1 MGKTI
6 LKMEGIT
13 KYIFDEYGKAIRNS
27 SVKIL
32 DQVNFDLQEGEV
44 HVIVGENGAGKS
56 TLMKVLGGI
65 IPADEG
71 TVTLHEET
79 YTVKGPKE
87 AREKGIAFIHQE
99 LNLCLNLDI
108 AHNIFLGREP
118 VKNGLVDHKTIYQ
131 KSREYLDSFGYKD
144 INPRTMIRDLS
155 TARQQV
161 VEIVK
166 AMSYKSKIII
176 MDEPTASLT
185 KKEIDHLFTL
195 IKQLKSEGI
204 SIIYIS
210 HRFDELMEIGDR
222 ITVLRDGKSI
232 ATMSMDNF
240 DYDQIVKLMV
250 GRTIENMFQ
259 CDHTVSD
266 EEILRVEGLQI
277 SPHTEP
283 ADLVVKKGEIVGL
296 GGLVG
301 SGRSELA
308 RSVFGAHPVYSGRIY
323 YKGKEYSNPS
333 PVKSIEAGIA
343 YLSEDRKYDGL
354 ITDKVIRE
362 NITLASLP
370 QLFKNHIINTKK
382 ERQVAA
388 AGIQELN
395 VISRSMDQL
404 VSTLSGGNQQKVLF
418 SKWLTSKPDLLI
430 LDEPTRG
437 IDVNA
442 KAEIY
447 QIIDNIAKNGVAV
460 LMISSELPELI
471 GMSDRIYVMRKGS
484 ISLEITQKELMTQE
498 TILQNT
504 LG

>member
-6 LKMEGIT
+6 LKMKDIT

-56 TLMKVLGGI
+56 TLKKVLGGI

-71 TVTLHEET
+71 TVTLHDEI

-118 VKNGLVDHKTIYQ
+118 VKNGLVDHQKIYK
-131 KSREYLDSFGYKD
+131 KSREYLDSFGYGD
-144 INPRTMIRDLS
+144 IDPRTMIRDLS

-166 AMSYKSKIII
+166 AMSYRSKIII

-232 ATMSMDNF
+232 TTMSMEHF

-259 CDHTVSD
+259 CNHQVSD

-277 SPHTEP
+277 SPRTDP
-283 ADLVVKKGEIVGL
+283 MDLTVKKGEIVGL

-308 RSVFGAHPVYSGRIY
+308 KSIFGAHPVYSGRIY
-323 YKGKEYSNPS
+323 YKGKEYTNPS
-333 PVKSIEAGIA
+333 PVQSIETGIA

-354 ITDKVIRE
+354 ITDKVIKE

-370 QLFKNHIINTKK
+370 QLFKSHIINTKM

-388 AGIQELN
+388 AGIRELN
-395 VISRSMDQL
+395 VICRSMDQL

>member
-6 LKMEGIT
+6 LKMNGIT

-27 SVKIL
+27 TVKIL
-32 DQVNFDLQEGEV
+32 QDVNFDLQEGEV

-56 TLMKVLGGI
+56 TLMKVLGGN
-65 IPADEG
+65 IPSDEG
-71 TVTLHEET
+71 SITLDGAAYE
-79 YTVKGPKE
+79 VRGPKE
-87 AREKGIAFIHQE
+87 AREKGVAFIHQE

-108 AHNIFLGREP
+108 GHNIFLGREP
-118 VKNGLVDHKTIYQ
+118 MKNGFVDHKMIYQ
-131 KSREYLDSFGYKD
+131 KSREFLDIFGFND
-144 INPRTMIRDLS
+144 IDPRTMIRNLS

-166 AMSYKSKIII
+166 AMSYHSKIII

-185 KKEIDHLFTL
+185 QKEIDHLFTL
-195 IKQLKSEGI
+195 IKRMKKDGI

-210 HRFDELMEIGDR
+210 HRFDELREIGDR

-232 ATMSMDNF
+232 TSMSMENF

-250 GRTIENMFQ
+250 GRTIENMFE
-259 CDHTVSD
+259 CSHEVMA
-266 EEILRVEGLQI
+266 EEILRLEGVKI
-277 SPHTEP
+277 SPRTKP
-283 ADLVVKKGEIVGL
+283 VDLVVRKGEIVGL

-308 RSVFGAHPVYSGRIY
+308 KSIFGAHPLYGGKII
-323 YKGKEYSNPS
+323 YKGQEYTQPS
-333 PVKSIEAGIA
+333 PSKSIQRGMA
-343 YLSEDRKYDGL
+343 YLSEDRKIDGL
-354 ITDKVIRE
+354 IVDRDIRT

-370 QLFKNHIINTKK
+370 QLFKNHVINTKK
-382 ERQVAA
+382 ERKVAA
-388 AGIQELN
+388 EGIKELN
-395 VISRSMDQL
+395 VICRSMDQL
-404 VSTLSGGNQQKVLF
+404 VSILSGGNQQKVLF
-418 SKWLTSKPDLLI
+418 SKWLTSKPDLLM

-447 QIIDNIAKNGVAV
+447 QIIDNIAKQGVAI

-484 ISLEITQKELMTQE
+484 ISLELMEKELMTQE

>member
-13 KYIFDEYGKAIRNS
+13 KYIFDEYGKAIRNT

-32 DQVNFDLQEGEV
+32 EDVNFDLQEGEV

-65 IPADEG
+65 IPPDEG
-71 TVTLHEET
+71 AVMLNGQT
-79 YTVKGPKE
+79 YEVKGPKE
-87 AREKGIAFIHQE
+87 AREKGVAFIHQE

-118 VKNGLVDHKTIYQ
+118 VKNGFVDHQTIYQ
-131 KSREYLDSFGYKD
+131 KSREYLDFFGYQD
-144 INPRTMIRDLS
+144 IDPKTMIRDLS

-185 KKEIDHLFTL
+185 QKEIDHLFKL
-195 IKQLKSEGI
+195 IKQMKKDGI

-210 HRFDELMEIGDR
+210 HRFDELREIGDR

-232 ATMSMDNF
+232 TTLSMDDF
-240 DYDQIVKLMV
+240 DYDNIVKLMV
-250 GRTIENMFQ
+250 GRTIGNMFNCTHKVTNQ
-259 CDHTVSD
+259 EV
-266 EEILRVEGLQI
+266 LRLEGVKI
-277 SPHTEP
+277 SPNTKP
-283 ADLVVKKGEIVGL
+283 VDLVVNRGEIVGL

-308 RSVFGAHPVYSGRIY
+308 RSIFGDRPVFGGRVMY
-323 YKGKEYSNPS
+323 QGQEYVNATPS
-333 PVKSIEAGIA
+333 KSISLGMA
-343 YLSEDRKYDGL
+343 YLSEDRKIDGL
-354 ITDKVIRE
+354 IVDKNIKE

-370 QLFKNHIINTKK
+370 QLFKNHVINVKK
-382 ERQVAA
+382 EKEIAA
-388 AGIQELN
+388 AGIKELN
-395 VISRSMDQL
+395 VICRSMEQL

-418 SKWLTSKPDLLI
+418 SKWLTSKPDLLM

-447 QIIDNIAKNGVAV
+447 QIIDNIAGQGVAV

-484 ISLEITQKELMTQE
+484 VSREITQKEMMTQE
-498 TILQNT
+498 RILANT